1 MSRNFLHY
9 CFMKM
14 RFSFFICTILFVS
27 ITTSCKKGCTDPLA
41 YNYNAHRSIDNGR
54 CKYHNFV
61 RIDSIRILN
70 ISDTDQNGVE
80 WDDPFNWWDLTFD
93 VYIGNDLIYMSD
105 IFDVNFSMMGNDV
118 FLDLS
123 DENELKN
130 DEWENDG
137 YKIVFYDYDDPYVVP
152 VDSAVI
158 NPFYYVGMKKND
170 RFLKKI
176 KYKYRNV
183 DLEFETYFSWD

>member
-1 MSRNFLHY
+1 MNRNILHY
-9 CFMKM
+9 YFIKM
-14 RFSFFICTILFVS
+14 RFLIYICILLIIFITPG
-27 ITTSCKKGCTDPLA
+27 CKKGCTDPLA
-41 YNYNAHRSIDNGR
+41 YNYNAHRSVDNGR
-54 CKYHNFV
+54 CKYYNHV
-61 RIDSIRILN
+61 RIDSIRIFN
-70 ISDTDQNGVE
+70 ISDTDQNGVK
-80 WDDPFNWWDLTFD
+80 WDEPFNWWDLTFD
-93 VYIGNDLIYMSD
+93 VYVGNDLIYMSD

-123 DENELKN
+123 DDNQLKN
-130 DEWENDG
+130 EDWENDG
-137 YKIVFYDYDDPYVVP
+137 YKIVFYDYDDPYLVP
-152 VDSAVI
+152 VDSALI

>member
-1 MSRNFLHY
+1 
-9 CFMKM
+9 M
-14 RFSFFICTILFVS
+14 RFSFSVSIILFVF
-27 ITTSCKKGCTDPLA
+27 ITISCKKGCTDPLA

-54 CKYHNFV
+54 CKYHNHV

-70 ISDTDQNGVE
+70 ISDTDQNGVK

-93 VYIGNDLIYMSD
+93 VYVGNDLIYMSD
-105 IFDVNFSMMGNDV
+105 IFDVNFYSMGNDV

-176 KYKYRNV
+176 KYKDRNV

>member
-14 RFSFFICTILFVS
+14 RFSFFIYIILFVF

-137 YKIVFYDYDDPYVVP
+137 YKIVFYDYDDPYVVS

-170 RFLKKI
+170 RFLEKI
-176 KYKYRNV
+176 KYKYQNV

>member
-1 MSRNFLHY
+1 
-9 CFMKM
+9 M
-14 RFSFFICTILFVS
+14 RFSFYVCIILCVF

-54 CKYHNFV
+54 CKYHNHV

-93 VYIGNDLIYMSD
+93 VYVGNDLIYMSD
-105 IFDVNFSMMGNDV
+105 IFDVNFSSMGNDV

-137 YKIVFYDYDDPYVVP
+137 YKIVFYDYDDPHVVP

>member
-1 MSRNFLHY
+1 MSPAF
-9 CFMKM
+9 CKGD
-14 RFSFFICTILFVS
+14 LFV
-27 ITTSCKKGCTDPLA
+27 
-41 YNYNAHRSIDNGR
+41 
-54 CKYHNFV
+54 
-61 RIDSIRILN
+61 
-70 ISDTDQNGVE
+70 
-80 WDDPFNWWDLTFD
+80 
-93 VYIGNDLIYMSD
+93 
-105 IFDVNFSMMGNDV
+105 VNFSSMGNDV